1 MAEIG
6 TRKPT
11 AAPPKCI
18 RVHDIA
24 PIKSLYKTVYP
35 SHNSEKFDW
44 LIACN
49 PAGPAYS
56 YCAVE
61 PGSGD
66 VVGSVQVIP
75 QRVNFNCR
83 IVQAGQIIDGM
94 VLKEYRGRRIFNRL
108 TRAALDDLGSAFE
121 YIIGFPNELSLG
133 PCLKAG
139 FQILTSM
146 STFVMP
152 LSGHYISRR
161 LCSNKS
167 IQRLADVISYPL
179 IAANRLFRPKGTSV
193 ALRRQANAAS
203 PAAANLHHSLQIP
216 HSVTAVR
223 DLDFLKWRFFQL
235 KLADYEF
242 FDVILDGSTIGY
254 IVVRN
259 KNRDREIVDLLL
271 PANEG
276 IIVGTL
282 KSLVDCSHAS
292 GFDSIQIQCPPT
304 NYFVPAFRAAGFREL
319 HETGRV
325 IIYPFSK
332 ESHSV
337 KANDYFLTHADSDWI

>member
-6 TRKPT
+6 TIKPP
-11 AAPPKCI
+11 AAQLKFE

-61 PGSGD
+61 PDSGN
-66 VVGSVQVIP
+66 VIGSVQVIP
-75 QRVNFNCR
+75 QRVSFNCR
-83 IVQAGQIIDGM
+83 IVQAGQLIDGM
-94 VLKEYRGRRIFNRL
+94 VLKEYRGRKVFNRL
-108 TRAALDDLGSAFE
+108 ARAVLDDLGMMFE

-133 PCLKAG
+133 PCLNAG
-139 FQILTSM
+139 FQILTPM

-161 LCSNKS
+161 LCSNTI
-167 IQRLADVISYPL
+167 IQRVADAVTHPL
-179 IAANRLFRPKGTSV
+179 IAANRLIRPRGTPV
-193 ALRRQANAAS
+193 VLRRQTNAAAS
-203 PAAANLHHSLQIP
+203 SAADLHHSLQIP
-216 HSVTAVR
+216 HSVIAVR

-235 KLADYEF
+235 KLADYNF
-242 FDVILDGSTIGY
+242 FDVILDSETIGY

-271 PANEG
+271 PADEALT
-276 IIVGTL
+276 VGTL

-304 NYFVPAFRAAGFREL
+304 NYFVSAFRRAGFREL
-319 HETGRV
+319 HKTASV

-332 ESHSV
+332 DSHTM
-337 KANDYFLTHADSDWI
+337 KANDCFLTHADSDWI